1 MEEKNTVKFKSRQF
15 AIDIIMLYKWICEN
29 KRNMFC
35 PSRFFVVELALERT
49 SPRQNQVSQKK
60 TFSPK
65 CILRS
70 KKVARLYFGSTL
82 CMQLIILMTQTS
94 MN

>member
-29 KRNMFC
+29 KKEYVLSKQILR
-35 PSRFFVVELALERT
+35 SGT
-49 SPRQNQVSQKK
+49 SIGANIAEAESGISKK